1 MRNLR
6 GIATAALCAA
16 VAIGCSGTSP
26 DASQGSGPTDAAAPA
41 EVRHDIAGLVEV
53 FPGVGAPES
62 VAWLQW
68 GEPADGGM
76 AVRWTDAVVRLNP
89 AVADAMAAQFEP
101 TDTGRR
107 PQVQDALS
115 AEIPAGPFLTGE
127 LLDAGFSSDSTST
140 YAFLDRGQATLVLQ
154 ATSIG

>member
-1 MRNLR
+1 MRVWSA
-6 GIATAALCAA
+6 ICVAACGGAA
-16 VAIGCSGTSP
+16 SGCSGEAEQS
-26 DASQGSGPTDAAAPA
+26 ALPTETVV
-41 EVRHDIAGLVEV
+41 EVRHDVEGLTATI
-53 FPGVGAPES
+53 PAIGAPES

-76 AVRWTDAVVRLNP
+76 AVRWTDAVVRLSP

-115 AEIPAGPFLTGE
+115 AEVPAGPFLTGE